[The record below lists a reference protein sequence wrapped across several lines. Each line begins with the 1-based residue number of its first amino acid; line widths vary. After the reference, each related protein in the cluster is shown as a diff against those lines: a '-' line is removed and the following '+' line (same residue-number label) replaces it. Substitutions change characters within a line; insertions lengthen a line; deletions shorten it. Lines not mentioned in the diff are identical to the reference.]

1 MRYWNQ
7 FGLMN
12 PITLRAQKLVLYH
25 DIILIV
31 ILFVLFVVGF
41 FLVSFVLKK
50 GVIGGLTYRVF
61 RGNELLECIWTL
73 APVRILFIL
82 ALVSGHNLYH
92 REVGLDVEM
101 RVKVTGRQWYWQY
114 EYLFRNIKKLFGMCG
129 FSKSE
134 VFKFFDADF
143 RLLSMSDRWLLNY
156 VGFFAKGEWRLSYDS
171 YITNE
176 ADLGVETNK
185 FNRNIDVSDPLF
197 LPVGLKSELLIQ
209 TGDVIHSWGV
219 PRLGVKIDAVPGR
232 RNSLSIEPLSVGVV
246 GGFCYELCGQ
256 NHRAMPI
263 VVEISRIKRIL
274 NVLVL
279 KFLSEVEIG
288 EVLNSFSWWS
298 ASN

>member
-7 FGLMN
+7 FGLIN

-41 FLVSFVLKK
+41 FLVRFVLKK
-50 GVIGGLTYRVF
+50 GVMRGLTYRVF

-92 REVGLDVEM
+92 REVGMDVEI

-114 EYLFRNIKKLFGMCG
+114 EYLFRNVKKLFLICG
-129 FSKSE
+129 FSKFE
-134 VFKFFDADF
+134 VFKFFDVDF
-143 RLLSMSDRWLLNY
+143 RLSDVKDIWLLNY

-176 ADLGVETNK
+176 TDLGLEIGK

-197 LPVGLKSELLIQ
+197 LPSGLKSELLIQ
-209 TGDVIHSWGV
+209 TGDVIHRWGV
-219 PRLGVKIDAVPGR
+219 PRLGVKMDAVPGR
-232 RNSLSIEPLSVGVV
+232 RNRLSIEPLSVGVV
-246 GGFCYELCGQ
+246 VGFCYELCGQ
-256 NHRAMPI
+256 NHRAIPI
-263 VVEISRIKRIL
+263 VVEISRIKRMI
-274 NVLVL
+274 NILVL
-279 KFLSEVEIG
+279 KFLNEVETEEI
-288 EVLNSFSWWS
+288 LDSSSWWS
-298 ASN
+298 FSN